1 MLNTEIWKKIDDL
14 PYEVSNFG
22 TVRRDPKSKY
32 NQKAKSCVQP
42 YVNIKGYLCVNL
54 YKNSKV
60 YKFQVHRLIALYFI
74 PNPNNYPCVNHI
86 DGVTL
91 NNSITNLEWCTH
103 QQNMQH
109 AWDTGLSNHRYVN
122 CSLKHKNST
131 SKYKG
136 VSWCKQRKRW
146 YVGIT
151 VHKKRYGLGRFKDEI
166 EAAKAYDK
174 FVNENNLQQY
184 GYSTNFS

>member
-1 MLNTEIWKKIDDL
+1 
-14 PYEVSNFG
+14 
-22 TVRRDPKSKY
+22 
-32 NQKAKSCVQP
+32 
-42 YVNIKGYLCVNL
+42 
-54 YKNSKV
+54 
-60 YKFQVHRLIALYFI
+60 
-74 PNPNNYPCVNHI
+74 
-86 DGVTL
+86 
-91 NNSITNLEWCTH
+91 
-103 QQNMQH
+103 MQH

-122 CSLKHKNST
+122 CSLKRKKST

-136 VSWCKQRKRW
+136 VSWSEQRKRW

-166 EAAKAYDK
+166 EGAKAYDK